1 MGYELIN
8 SHFITHAQINIVQS
22 FLVAENG
29 SKAFIG
35 SIGLFFQQF
44 CRRAK
49 TIGTIGSRNVFL
61 VAFIVAESI

>member
-29 SKAFIG
+29 SSFHRVDRLI
-35 SIGLFFQQF
+35 LFQQF
-44 CRRAK
+44 LQTGK